1 MFENLKKAINSH
13 YNGAEKEFSE
23 KLDGLTVGAAL
34 DSWYF
39 RDRMT
44 AAALRIVQGME
55 KGEKLPET
63 AKAKMRGRFH
73 RENEKERAAKLE
85 KLEAA
90 AAYNLPSFVSVSV
103 EWKKSNMWG
112 YNPTAAVCA
121 EKRRTEGK
129 ASGCGYDKGS
139 AAIASAC
146 NVNPEILRILYEHAE
161 KGGAFP
167 YSVHTFAGLPSF
179 DGGCGVSCFGPVF
192 DACGYTWRNVASGKL
207 YDAFTIERNAE
218 TAGGLENAAV

>member
-13 YNGAEKEFSE
+13 YDNVEKEFSGNLE
-23 KLDGLTVGAAL
+23 KMTVGAAL
-34 DSWYF
+34 DSWYY
-39 RDRMT
+39 RGRMT
-44 AAALRIVQGME
+44 AAALKVAQGME
-55 KGEKLPET
+55 KGERLPEVV
-63 AKAKMRGRFH
+63 KAKMQGRFH
-73 RENEKERAAKLE
+73 RENEKARAAKLE

-90 AAYNLPSFVSVSV
+90 EAYNLPSFASISV
-103 EWKKSNMWG
+103 EWKKSSMWG

-146 NVNPEILRILYEHAE
+146 NVNPEIMRILYEHAE
-161 KGGAFP
+161 KGGKFP

-192 DACGYTWRNVASGKL
+192 DACGYTWRNVANGKL
-207 YDAFTIERNAE
+207 FDAFTIERKPE
-218 TAGGLENAAV
+218 GVEG

>member
-13 YNGAEKEFSE
+13 FDGAEKEFSE

-34 DSWYF
+34 DSWYY
-39 RDRMT
+39 RDHMT
-44 AAALRIVQGME
+44 AAALRAAQAME
-55 KGEKLPET
+55 KGEKIT
-63 AKAKMRGRFH
+63 DAIRGKMLAHFH
-73 RENEKERAAKLE
+73 RENEKARAAKLE

-90 AAYNLPSFVSVSV
+90 AAYNLPSSVSVSV
-103 EWKKSNMWG
+103 EWKKSAVWG

-121 EKRRTEGK
+121 DKRRTEGH

-139 AAIASAC
+139 AAIASAF
-146 NVNPEILRILYEHAE
+146 NVNPEIMRILYEHAE

-167 YSVHTFAGLPSF
+167 YSVLTFAGLPSF

-192 DACGYTWRNVASGKL
+192 DACGYSWRNVASGKL
-207 YDAFTIERNAE
+207 YDAFTLSRKTE
-218 TAGGLENAAV
+218 AGEA

>member
-13 YNGAEKEFSE
+13 YDGEAEKFAA
-23 KLDGLTVGAAL
+23 KLEGLTVGAAL
-34 DSWYF
+34 DSWYY

-44 AAALRIVQGME
+44 AAALKAAQGME
-55 KGEKLPET
+55 KGESLPECV
-63 AKAKMRGRFH
+63 KAKMLGRFH
-73 RENEKERAAKLE
+73 RENEKARSAKLE

-90 AAYNLPSFVSVSV
+90 AAYSLPDCVSVGV
-103 EWKKSNMWG
+103 EWKKNATWG
-112 YNPTAAVCA
+112 YNPTATICA
-121 EKRRTEGK
+121 AKRRTEGK

-139 AAIASAC
+139 AAIAEAC
-146 NVNPEILRILYEHAE
+146 NLNPEIMRILYEHAE

-192 DACGYTWRNVASGKL
+192 AACGYTWRNVASGKL
-207 YDAFTIERNAE
+207 YDAFTIEKISDAE
-218 TAGGLENAAV
+218 V